1 MDKLIKE
8 CCTYIDVHIHENI
21 SVESLAKEFGYSK
34 FHFSRLFS
42 NNMELSLSNYIRNQK
57 LSKAAVDILNGSSV
71 LDAAIAYGY
80 DTHNGFGKA
89 FKKYFGYSPSMLLA
103 IRLTDTII
111 SNKGVPTMSK
121 DELYNTLLESIN
133 SKATNKDVE
142 LLNTA
147 YTYATKAHEGMKR
160 YSGDEYVT
168 HPLNVA
174 IILSRMDAPIETII
188 LGILHDCNELDSNK
202 SLEQVKESFGNIYY
216 KKLQRINE
224 LKTSANLLNEVDFK
238 IEEDIILVKLADR
251 LHNMQTLK
259 YLNEGRWQDKAKETI
274 SIFSPLANAVG
285 NTELK
290 ATLDKL
296 SLEFIA

>member
-1 MDKLIKE
+1 MDKLITK
-8 CCTYIDVHIHENI
+8 CCTYIEVHIHENI

-34 FHFSRLFS
+34 YHFSRLFS
-42 NNMELSLSNYIRNQK
+42 SHMDISLSNYIRNQK
-57 LSKAAVDILNGSSV
+57 LSKAAVEIINGKSV
-71 LDAAIAYGY
+71 LDTALTYGY

-111 SNKGVPTMSK
+111 SNKGENTMSK
-121 DELYNTLLESIN
+121 EELYNNLINSLES
-133 SKATNKDVE
+133 KTTKKDIE
-142 LLNTA
+142 LLNKS

-174 IILSRMDAPIETII
+174 IILSKMDAPIETII
-188 LGILHDCNELDSNK
+188 LGILHDCNEQDSNVPLDK
-202 SLEQVKESFGNIYY
+202 IEENFGNSYY
-216 KKLQRINE
+216 SKLKRINV
-224 LKTSANLLNEVDFK
+224 LNTSANLLNEADYK
-238 IEEDIILVKLADR
+238 TEEDVILVKLADR

-259 YLNEGRWQDKAKETI
+259 YLDEDRWQEKAKETI

-290 ATLDKL
+290 AALDKI